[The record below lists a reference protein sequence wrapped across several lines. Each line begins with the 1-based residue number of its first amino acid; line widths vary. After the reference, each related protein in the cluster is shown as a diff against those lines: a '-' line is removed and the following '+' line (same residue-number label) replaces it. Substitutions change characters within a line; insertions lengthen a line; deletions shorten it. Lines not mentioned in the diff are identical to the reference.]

1 MLDVLGADTEVEPSG
16 TNGFV
21 LRGFACPLS
30 RSVAQCPPLYRV
42 VEELVAGITKAKVQE
57 KCDRS
62 DLPRCS
68 FVVTPRPGRTRS

>member
-1 MLDVLGADTEVEPSG
+1 
-16 TNGFV
+16 
-21 LRGFACPLS
+21 
-30 RSVAQCPPLYRV
+30 VAQCPPLYRV